1 MRFYQFEFYLL
12 ICNGFLLYSQ
22 QWLLQLEDLEESRD
36 AADPFPK
43 KTFALIF
50 KMQIFSFNVCVMS
63 NTSVQSVFCK
73 YINYIEYFPT
83 KVYVFWIR
91 IEFFFCWQCNWNKQG
106 GISRFKND
114 IDFLIS
120 SNMSLQFYFSWI
132 KVTLQYPSYLG
143 LKNITKIFL
152 KNLNIWQYFGEMTF
166 ENR

>member
-12 ICNGFLLYSQ
+12 
-22 QWLLQLEDLEESRD
+22 LQLEVLEESRD

-50 KMQIFSFNVCVMS
+50 KMQIFSFNVCVMP

-91 IEFFFCWQCNWNKQG
+91 IEFFLCWRCNWNKQR
-106 GISRFKND
+106 GISRFK
-114 IDFLIS
+114 IDVKFLIS
-120 SNMSLQFYFSWI
+120 SKMSLQFYFFRI
-132 KVTLQYPSYLG
+132 KVTLQYASYLG
-143 LKNITKIFL
+143 LKDF
-152 KNLNIWQYFGEMTF
+152 
-166 ENR
+166 